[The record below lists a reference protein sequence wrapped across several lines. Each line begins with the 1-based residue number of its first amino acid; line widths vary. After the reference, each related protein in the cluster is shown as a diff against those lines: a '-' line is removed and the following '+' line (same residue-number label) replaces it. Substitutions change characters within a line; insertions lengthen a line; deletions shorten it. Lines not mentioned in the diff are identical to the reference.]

1 MRTSDEMFIGVTFT
15 HPDKEVKYKVTA
27 VATPSSTASDPPAS
41 DSAVAISLFHAKPA
55 LKKHGVDEIVVT
67 KLQLVQWL
75 GDSDD
80 IEKWQECAKCKKIVF
95 SERCEKCKSL
105 WELKCQVQSERFVRK
120 NPPGLWPGRTG
131 RTKTKTVV

>member
-1 MRTSDEMFIGVTFT
+1 MLASD
-15 HPDKEVKYKVTA
+15 
-27 VATPSSTASDPPAS
+27 VAFGFSFGSAASDPPAS

-80 IEKWQECAKCKKIVF
+80 IEKWKECEVQEDLV
-95 SERCEKCKSL
+95 L
-105 WELKCQVQSERFVRK
+105 
-120 NPPGLWPGRTG
+120 RTL
-131 RTKTKTVV
+131 